1 MSAGKTRVEVAIP
14 TPDAADL
21 ALRAAD
27 EGVRTADFLGYHVL
41 RSAYGAAHP
50 VVVAFDKRPK
60 PGRTGENPDEGKTID
75 E

>member
-1 MSAGKTRVEVAIP
+1 MTAGKTRVEIAIP

-50 VVVAFDKRPK
+50 VVAEFDKRPK
-60 PGRTGENPDEGKTID
+60 AGRIGENPDIGKKID
-75 E
+75 D